1 MPLVVLVAL
10 LAAMGLIAWFGILPF
25 HTFIREKA
33 DGIQEYYAFRENR
46 ERQINKLPEL
56 QKQFDVISEN
66 EHALNILLSQE
77 QIVDLVKTLEGLAE
91 KSGVHI
97 AITSKDGSDIQEK
110 KPVKPDKNTDGNTD
124 TSMASE
130 NKKKSKSDE
139 DIIDILPYPRY
150 LRVNVSIIGEYPEIL
165 TFLHR
170 METLPFALD
179 VVGLEF
185 RERNVEEAVSAPSVG
200 PGQNPFLIFGQS
212 APEATSVAAVQ
223 VSPDKEVIPGSLEAT
238 FDTVIYVSK

>member
-1 MPLVVLVAL
+1 MPLVVLIAL
-10 LAAMGLIAWFGILPF
+10 LVAMGLIVWFGILPF
-25 HTFIREKA
+25 HAFIREKA

-56 QKQFDVISEN
+56 QSQFEAISEN
-66 EHALNILLSQE
+66 EHTLDILLSQE

-91 KSGVHI
+91 RSGVHI

-110 KPVKPDKNTDGNTD
+110 KPAKSEKTSDGNTD
-124 TSMASE
+124 TSTALD
-130 NKKKSKSDE
+130 NKKKTKTDE
-139 DIIDILPYPRY
+139 GIIDMLPYPRY
-150 LRVNVSIIGEYPEIL
+150 LRVNISIIGEYPEIL

-185 RERNVEEAVSAPSVG
+185 RERSVEDAVSVPSAG

-212 APEATSVAAVQ
+212 APEPSVSVAA
-223 VSPDKEVIPGSLEAT
+223 PEKEVIPGSLEAT